1 MRYFNYDMMGNG
13 TEWIFMFGILVLTI
27 VIVFALFYYL
37 KQTKGLDERSKS
49 ALDLLNE
56 RYAKGEIDAAE
67 YKKIKDQISK

>member
-49 ALDLLNE
+49 TLDLLNE